1 MLTMKI
7 VLFLLVMMLALATPH
22 SQATPSAHAAEDYGS
37 APSATL
43 HPLLNRCSA
52 AEQGCS
58 AGVRGGGAAAF
69 QTKDEIL
76 PSTFTDPP
84 PPPPATAP
92 PLFPSEKVPY
102 S

>member
-1 MLTMKI
+1 MKI

-43 HPLLNRCSA
+43 HPLLNCCSA